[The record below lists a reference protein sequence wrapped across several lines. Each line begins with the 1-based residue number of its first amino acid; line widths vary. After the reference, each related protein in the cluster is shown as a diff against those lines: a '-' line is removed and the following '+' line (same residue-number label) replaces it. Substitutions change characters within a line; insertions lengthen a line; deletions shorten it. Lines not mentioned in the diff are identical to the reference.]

1 MVVGSVVRAHGVRG
15 DVLVEVRTDVPERRF
30 QPGGQLLARYADGLT
45 RPVVVDAVRS
55 RVEPGRLVV
64 AFREVAD
71 RAAAEALRGSVLL
84 AQPPVHEPPPEPDT
98 YFDHQLVGLAVHAPE
113 GHLIG
118 RVVDVEHP
126 PAQDLLV
133 VQASTGGQTLVP
145 FVRAIVTEVDLPG
158 GRLTVDAPPGLFD
171 DDRHDQGASPAQ
183 GTSPAQGASPAQGVP
198 PAQTRT

>member
-1 MVVGSVVRAHGVRG
+1 VVGSVVRAHGVRG

-30 QPGGQLLARYADGLT
+30 QPGAQLVARFVDGLT
-45 RPVVVDAVRS
+45 RTVVVDAVQS
-55 RVEPGRLVV
+55 RVERSRLVV
-64 AFREVAD
+64 AFREVTD
-71 RAAAEALRGSVLL
+71 RAGAEALHGSVLL
-84 AQPPVHEPPPEPDT
+84 AQPPVHEPPPEPDA
-98 YFDHQLVGLAVHAPE
+98 YFDHQLVGLAVHAPD

-158 GRLTVDAPPGLFD
+158 GRLTVDAPVGLFD
-171 DDRHDQGASPAQ
+171 DDRRDQDAPLEQGSPAVRDAP
-183 GTSPAQGASPAQGVP
+183 GG
-198 PAQTRT
+198 QTRT